1 MHFQEAES
9 SHAEEMGLAQ
19 VELQRAVQQCAAL
32 QADLDSRA
40 APDEVAALHA
50 RIETL
55 RHLVDVQEEIE
66 GARQPPPHDD
76 IILQDDN
83 FYRNLKCRSADFVKW
98 PSFWWQR
105 SIQCRVKG

>member
-1 MHFQEAES
+1 
-9 SHAEEMGLAQ
+9 MGLAQ

-55 RHLVDVQEEIE
+55 RHLVDVQEETE

-76 IILQDDN
+76 IILQDDSSNRN
-83 FYRNLKCRSADFVKW
+83 FIVPVSRLCQMAFLLVAA
-98 PSFWWQR
+98 
-105 SIQCRVKG
+105 V